1 MPGDLHVDMEEI
13 AREMR
18 LLEKNIAAHIRRNLR
33 KAVTESGAEVT
44 AAIKAEASW
53 SKRIP
58 GATSLAMS
66 FGAQKVGVSV
76 KVNAKKAPHARPFEF
91 GNANGYSEERVQARV
106 SSGGARNR
114 RAAMKQMS
122 QIGDSSRVLRHPVF
136 HKKGEAGGF
145 ASMPTRPFFFAAAKA
160 MTPVVERKIQTA
172 IDTIAFEAGFKGR

>member
-1 MPGDLHVDMEEI
+1 MAEDLHVDMEEI

-18 LLEKNIAAHIRRNLR
+18 FLEKSIAAHIRRNLR

-91 GNANGYSEERVQARV
+91 GNSNGYSEERVQARV
-106 SSGGARNR
+106 SSGSARNR
-114 RAAMKQMS
+114 RPEFLLHRRAELLVN
-122 QIGDSSRVLRHPVF
+122 VLQLLVDEVQAGVNTNPVS
-136 HKKGEAGGF
+136 H
-145 ASMPTRPFFFAAAKA
+145 
-160 MTPVVERKIQTA
+160 
-172 IDTIAFEAGFKGR
+172 